1 MINVSLNWIFSFKIL
16 KPPSPDLTLGDV
28 NMTHYFLLCA
38 KIKSKVWHPHKLLR
52 VILQRK
58 KHMHLVSHNTL
69 DSCMLCTQSEHCFVL
84 PATEADSPQ
93 HWVWSWLWLRKYP
106 CLRLSVVEVSFWPRL
121 TTAIQCH
128 LTTHWQKHKSC
139 GVIKS
144 REKVGKRYRHFSA
157 FERSLLCSPR
167 LNLVYQN
174 YRKTYFN
181 DLLWQSW
188 IFSNHYSI
196 FSVTRSFK
204 NHSDILIVFY
214 NCILFYYYHSWNSC
228 AV

>member
-1 MINVSLNWIFSFKIL
+1 MQYIKYTLHWKKWLVKFTIIYQLIHLYVIMIKVSLNSKFPFKIL
-16 KPPSPDLTLGDV
+16 KPPSPDLNLGDV
-28 NMTHYFLLCA
+28 NTTHYFLLCA

-58 KHMHLVSHNTL
+58 KHMYLVSHNTL
-69 DSCMLCTQSEHCFVL
+69 DSCMLCTQSERCFVL

-93 HWVWSWLWLRKYP
+93 HWVWSCLWLRKYP

-157 FERSLLCSPR
+157 FERSL
-167 LNLVYQN
+167 
-174 YRKTYFN
+174 
-181 DLLWQSW
+181 
-188 IFSNHYSI
+188 
-196 FSVTRSFK
+196 
-204 NHSDILIVFY
+204 
-214 NCILFYYYHSWNSC
+214 
-228 AV
+228 